1 MLADYHVHTQH
12 SDDSDYP
19 MEEVVQDALRLG
31 LDALCF
37 TDHVDYGV
45 KRDWDDPRG
54 VLYRPGGPGE
64 PAQILLANVDHP
76 RYTAEYAALEET
88 YRSRIDLK
96 LGMEFGMQVH
106 TIPQFQA
113 LFGRYP

>member
-1 MLADYHVHTQH
+1 MLADYHVHTQY

-54 VLYRPGGPGE
+54 VPVPSRRPRRAGAD
-64 PAQILLANVDHP
+64 PAGQCGSPPLHSGICRP
-76 RYTAEYAALEET
+76 
-88 YRSRIDLK
+88 
-96 LGMEFGMQVH
+96 
-106 TIPQFQA
+106 
-113 LFGRYP
+113 

>member
-1 MLADYHVHTQH
+1 MLADYHVHTQY

-54 VLYRPGGPGE
+54 VLYCPGE
-64 PAQILLANVDHP
+64 MCIRDRSGSVTRTSRLRLGSLLVMLTCSM
-76 RYTAEYAALEET
+76 RTE
-88 YRSRIDLK
+88 
-96 LGMEFGMQVH
+96 
-106 TIPQFQA
+106 
-113 LFGRYP
+113 

>member
-1 MLADYHVHTQH
+1 MLTDYHVHTQY

-19 MEEVVQDALRLG
+19 MDEVVQNALRLG

-54 VLYRPGGPGE
+54 VLYRPGGHLRSLRD
-64 PAQILLANVDHP
+64 A
-76 RYTAEYAALEET
+76 
-88 YRSRIDLK
+88 RSRRC
-96 LGMEFGMQVH
+96 GTFR
-106 TIPQFQA
+106 P
-113 LFGRYP
+113 GR